1 MASLVKGN
9 SSFDFSCALL
19 THKWEL
25 WCFTVTLKPL
35 WLYRGAPFP
44 RSLGHCT
51 IPCATKEASLQTCQ
65 DSSATQHAC
74 TPASGQN
81 FQFCCSTF
89 WRGKTQVPVQ
99 AQPITPV
106 VLGELDTDGP
116 EPLHPGW
123 TALVTLQEQVGD
135 RAKHAKACLKHSCG
149 LRGFARF
156 ASAL

>member
-1 MASLVKGN
+1 M
-9 SSFDFSCALL
+9 
-19 THKWEL
+19 
-25 WCFTVTLKPL
+25 
-35 WLYRGAPFP
+35 
-44 RSLGHCT
+44 
-51 IPCATKEASLQTCQ
+51 
-65 DSSATQHAC
+65 
-74 TPASGQN
+74 
-81 FQFCCSTF
+81 
-89 WRGKTQVPVQ
+89 Q